1 MIILDDIFV
10 AETVK
15 PPRPEVKQPPF
26 LRLYLGGTPVNV
38 TALEKF
44 EGCIRGFKIGGRLI
58 DLQKKSRNINGGYLI
73 LCGLFNNNL
82 VLITVQDIH
91 FFTFMIK

>member
-1 MIILDDIFV
+1 MFV

-15 PPRPEVKQPPF
+15 PLRPGQKQPPF

-44 EGCIRGFKIGGRLI
+44 EGCIRGFKIGERLI
-58 DLQKKSRNINGGYLI
+58 DLQKASKNSKGGYLI
-73 LCGLFNNNL
+73 LWVLFMNIVISL
-82 VLITVQDIH
+82 HYRVFV
-91 FFTFMIK
+91 KK